1 MNKRNLAQGPAN
13 QGGSCANAKEPSP
26 ASILLRGNANHDAE
40 MKETQIIYR
49 AVQSLTKRFG
59 AGFTPAGVLVGA
71 LGEVLAE
78 EKYDLDLLPP
88 KTGTFDAIDCEGRKV
103 QIRCNQQNTTPI
115 KRGATKGMFLALKLL
130 PDGSIRE
137 IFNGPA
143 SVSHQLTE
151 GRKADASGFVGLSH
165 NRLRKLME
173 SVPKSK
179 RVPLRRRAQ

>member
-1 MNKRNLAQGPAN
+1 MREVRAIYKAV
-13 QGGSCANAKEPSP
+13 GSLNERYPERK
-26 ASILLRGNANHDAE
+26 
-40 MKETQIIYR
+40 
-49 AVQSLTKRFG
+49 
-59 AGFTPAGVLVGA
+59 FTPDGILVGT

-78 EKYDLDLLPP
+78 EKYDLELLPP
-88 KTGTFDAIDCEGRKV
+88 KTKAFDATDCRGRKV
-103 QIRCNQQNTTPI
+103 QVRCNLGSTAPI
-115 KRGATKGMFLALKLL
+115 KKGATKGMFLALKLL
-130 PDGSIRE
+130 PDGSIEE